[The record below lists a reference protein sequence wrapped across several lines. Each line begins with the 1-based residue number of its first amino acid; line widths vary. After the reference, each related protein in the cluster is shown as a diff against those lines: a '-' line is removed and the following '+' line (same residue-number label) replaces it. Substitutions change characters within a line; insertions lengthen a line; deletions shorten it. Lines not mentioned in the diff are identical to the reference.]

1 MFKKRYTRVDIDSIL
16 SNLSTKYGLS
26 QEVLKLVEMDLC
38 SGMTKED
45 VLKYCTKPIS
55 VGRMKIIS
63 ECIRNG
69 CADDVV
75 EKLSAEE
82 RSDDVMKVVFSLL
95 DKGVNLATF
104 EDRLGSKDR
113 LLDFL
118 NEYIEKM
125 PEPKKVEVPEEADST
140 KEGCAA
146 ISGLD
151 SETLKDTMK
160 GMLFELKAELMAGI
174 SAAIGAKD
182 SSEEKI
188 RRECDDRITAVM
200 EQLKEK
206 DVLLENQ
213 SRTLTAAQ
221 HTITELEKVIAG
233 MKKPVVADIPLKEEK
248 VTSNLGLI
256 FDTPHE
262 EVQEEVVKEPVK
274 QGLSAMDGKPLCI
287 TDKNGKVIGSVPI
300 EHSVRKTSALSGIAA
315 SLGIKKRSRRSLMQL
330 AISGELCKEQLCHIV
345 EAIRA
350 GLSES
355 QLCNLIESKVPAERM
370 PSIIEIAKLENA
382 MGYNA

>member
-16 SNLSTKYGLS
+16 TNLSGKYGLS

-45 VLKYCTKPIS
+45 VLRYCTKPIS
-55 VGRMKIIS
+55 IGRMKVVS

-69 CADDVV
+69 CADDVI

-82 RSDDVMKVVFSLL
+82 RSDEVMKVVFSLL
-95 DKGVNLATF
+95 DKGVQLATF
-104 EDRLGSKDR
+104 EDRLESKDR

-125 PEPKKVEVPEEADST
+125 PEPKVEVQEEVTDEKKVST
-140 KEGCAA
+140 DAPA
-146 ISGLD
+146 IDPAVLK
-151 SETLKDTMK
+151 ETLK

-174 SAAIGAKD
+174 SAAIGANT
-182 SSEEKI
+182 SSEDKI
-188 RRECDDRITAVM
+188 RRECEERITTVM

-206 DVLLENQ
+206 DLLLENQ
-213 SRTLTAAQ
+213 TKTLTAAQ

-233 MKKPVVADIPLKEEK
+233 MKKPVVENIPLKEAK
-248 VTSNLGLI
+248 TTSNLGVI
-256 FDTPHE
+256 FDAP
-262 EVQEEVVKEPVK
+262 KK
-274 QGLSAMDGKPLCI
+274 QTADKPGVAELDGRTLSI
-287 TDKNGKVIGSVPI
+287 TDNSGKVIGSVPI
-300 EHSVRKTSALSGIAA
+300 EHNVKKSSALGGIAA

-330 AISGELCKEQLCHIV
+330 AISGELCKEQLIHIV
-345 EAIRA
+345 EAIRL
-350 GLSES
+350 GLSET

-370 PSIIEIAKLENA
+370 PSIIEIAKLENE